1 MFKATYLTKL
11 GFVLGLTTM
20 AAQLVINIIE
30 KITEGEPAIN
40 GAVHFFGFLTNISNI
55 WIVLIYASFLFDA
68 KLLRLFSSANMRGSA
83 LALIVLVS
91 GFYHFILR
99 PTYVP
104 PEGLDLVL
112 DLSKHYLA
120 VTLFAVW
127 WVVAHTHGKL
137 TLRNLPMLTLPGL
150 LYPTYVFGRGAL
162 INQYPYKVIDA
173 SLVGYPSA
181 LTYAVIVVIGFT
193 ALCALV
199 IIADRAVNWP
209 TNRAAD

>member
-1 MFKATYLTKL
+1 MLKTKYLTIL
-11 GFVLGLTTM
+11 GFVLGLSTM
-20 AAQLVINIIE
+20 AAQLVINVIE

-40 GAVHFFGFLTNISNI
+40 GAVHFFGYLTNISNI

-68 KLLRLFSSANMRGSA
+68 KWLRPFSSANMRGSA

-91 GFYHFILR
+91 FFYHFILR

-112 DLSKHYLA
+112 DLSKHYA
-120 VTLFAVW
+120 VGTLFAVW

-137 TLRNLPMLTLPGL
+137 ALRNLPMLVLPGL

-193 ALCALV
+193 VLCALV
-199 IIADRAVNWP
+199 VFADKAANWSR
-209 TNRAAD
+209 NRTAD

>member
-1 MFKATYLTKL
+1 MFKTTYLAIL
-11 GFVLGLTTM
+11 GFALGLSTM
-20 AAQLVINIIE
+20 ATQLVINIIE
-30 KITEGEPAIN
+30 KITEGEPAIY
-40 GAVHFFGFLTNISNI
+40 GAVHFFGYLTNISNI

-68 KLLRLFSSANMRGSA
+68 KWLRRFSSANMRGSA

-91 GFYHFILR
+91 FFYHFILR
-99 PTYVP
+99 PTFVP
-104 PEGLDLVL
+104 PEGLDLAL

-120 VTLFAVW
+120 GLLFVVW
-127 WVVAHTHGKL
+127 WIVAHEHGKL

-181 LTYAVIVVIGFT
+181 LTYAVIVIIGFA

-199 IIADRAVNWP
+199 IIADRAVNWS
-209 TNRAAD
+209 TNRVEV